1 MQNKELI
8 QYAAY
13 AAIERILNEYFRESN
28 LYQAPPQDNQ
38 WSIQLSELETL
49 TGTFRYWSAM
59 GHHLYGPEVWLLD
72 GKSKK
77 LTTYKEAIARI
88 LQYMAQSADNQTAVQ
103 QHMTQIMSDIDNSI
117 HRTARYLQSSKTDY
131 IEDRYIVSEQSLYL
145 GHPFHPTPKSAS
157 GFSEADLERYA
168 PECHTSF
175 QLHYIAVHQDVI
187 LSRYVEN
194 MENQVA
200 TVLHQLAGLDMSEL
214 PKDFILLPIHP
225 YQIGVLRQHP
235 QFIQYSEQG
244 LIKDLG
250 VSGDI
255 VYPTSSV
262 RTVFSKAL
270 NIYLKLP
277 IHVKITNF
285 IRTNDLEQIERTID
299 AAQVIASIK
308 DDVETPHFKL
318 MFEEGYRALLP
329 NPLGQSVEPEMDLLT
344 NSAMIVREG
353 IPNYHSEKDIHVLA
367 SLFETMPDAPTS
379 KLSLVIEE
387 SGLTSEVWLEC
398 YLDRTLLPILT
409 LFSNTGISLEAHV
422 QNTLIELNDGIPEVC
437 YVRDLEGICLS
448 TTIAMEKQLIPNV
461 VSTSSPV
468 VYAHDEAWHRL
479 KYYVVVNHLG
489 HLVSTIGKATQNE
502 DELWQLVARRLMD
515 WKEEYAD
522 NAVFVECV
530 EDLCQ
535 SPTIAAKANLMSKL
549 NDCGGN
555 PIYTHIPNPIC
566 HNKEVSYCE

>member
-117 HRTARYLQSSKTDY
+117 HRTARYLQSSKTYY

-175 QLHYIAVHQDVI
+175 QLHYIAVHQDII

-387 SGLTSEVWLEC
+387 SGLISEAWLEC

-502 DELWQLVARRLMD
+502 DELWQMVARRLMD

>member
-1 MQNKELI
+1 
-8 QYAAY
+8 
-13 AAIERILNEYFRESN
+13 
-28 LYQAPPQDNQ
+28 
-38 WSIQLSELETL
+38 
-49 TGTFRYWSAM
+49 
-59 GHHLYGPEVWLLD
+59 
-72 GKSKK
+72 
-77 LTTYKEAIARI
+77 
-88 LQYMAQSADNQTAVQ
+88 MAQSADNQTAVQ

-175 QLHYIAVHQDVI
+175 QLHYIAVHQDII

-387 SGLTSEVWLEC
+387 SGLTSEAWLEC

-437 YVRDLEGICLS
+437 YVSCL
-448 TTIAMEKQLIPNV
+448 LY
-461 VSTSSPV
+461 TSD
-468 VYAHDEAWHRL
+468 AADE
-479 KYYVVVNHLG
+479 
-489 HLVSTIGKATQNE
+489 
-502 DELWQLVARRLMD
+502 
-515 WKEEYAD
+515 
-522 NAVFVECV
+522 
-530 EDLCQ
+530 
-535 SPTIAAKANLMSKL
+535 
-549 NDCGGN
+549 
-555 PIYTHIPNPIC
+555 
-566 HNKEVSYCE
+566 

>member
-88 LQYMAQSADNQTAVQ
+88 LQHMAQSADNQTAVQ

-175 QLHYIAVHQDVI
+175 QLHYIAVHQDII

-387 SGLTSEVWLEC
+387 SGLTSEAWLEC

-522 NAVFVECV
+522 NAVFIECV

>member
-88 LQYMAQSADNQTAVQ
+88 LQHMAQSADNQTAVQ

-175 QLHYIAVHQDVI
+175 QLHYIAVHQDII

-318 MFEEGYRALLP
+318 MFEEGYRALLS

-387 SGLTSEVWLEC
+387 SGLTSEAWLEC

-502 DELWQLVARRLMD
+502 DELWQMVARRLMD

>member
-88 LQYMAQSADNQTAVQ
+88 LQHMAQSADNQTAVQ

-175 QLHYIAVHQDVI
+175 QLHYIAVHQDII

-200 TVLHQLAGLDMSEL
+200 TVLHQLAGIDKSEL

-387 SGLTSEVWLEC
+387 SGLTSEAWLEC

-502 DELWQLVARRLMD
+502 DELWQLVSRRLMD

-535 SPTIAAKANLMSKL
+535 SSTIAAKANLMSKL

>member
-88 LQYMAQSADNQTAVQ
+88 LQHMAQSADNQTAVQ

-145 GHPFHPTPKSAS
+145 GHPFHPTPTSAS

-175 QLHYIAVHQDVI
+175 QLHYIAVHQDII

-387 SGLTSEVWLEC
+387 SGLTSEAWLEC

-522 NAVFVECV
+522 NAVFIECV

>member
-59 GHHLYGPEVWLLD
+59 GHHLYGLEVWLLD

-88 LQYMAQSADNQTAVQ
+88 LQHMAQSADNQTAVQ

-175 QLHYIAVHQDVI
+175 QLHYIAVHQDII

-387 SGLTSEVWLEC
+387 SGLTSEAWLEC

-502 DELWQLVARRLMD
+502 DELWQLVARRLID
-515 WKEEYAD
+515 WKEENAD
-522 NAVFVECV
+522 NTVFVECV

>member
-88 LQYMAQSADNQTAVQ
+88 LQHMAQSADNQTAVQ

-175 QLHYIAVHQDVI
+175 QLHYIAVHQDII

-200 TVLHQLAGLDMSEL
+200 TVLHQLAGIDKSEL

-387 SGLTSEVWLEC
+387 SGLTSEAWLEC

-448 TTIAMEKQLIPNV
+448 TTIVMEKQLIPNV

-535 SPTIAAKANLMSKL
+535 SSTIAAKANLMSKL

>member
-38 WSIQLSELETL
+38 WSIQLSEVETL

-59 GHHLYGPEVWLLD
+59 GHHMYGAEVWLLD

-88 LQYMAQSADNQTAVQ
+88 LQHMAQSADSQTAVQ
-103 QHMTQIMSDIDNSI
+103 QHMAQIMSDIDNSI

-131 IEDRYIVSEQSLYL
+131 TEDRYIVSEQSLYL

-157 GFSEADLERYA
+157 GFSEDDLERYA
-168 PECHTSF
+168 PECHSSF
-175 QLHYIAVHQDVI
+175 QLHYLAVHQDIV

-194 MENQVA
+194 MENQVS
-200 TVLHQLAGLDMSEL
+200 TVLHQLAGIDMSEL

-235 QFIQYSEQG
+235 HFIQYSEQG

-262 RTVFSKAL
+262 RTVFSRTL

-299 AAQVIASIK
+299 AAQVIATIK

-379 KLSLVIEE
+379 KLSHVIEE
-387 SGLTSEVWLEC
+387 SGLTSEAWLES

-409 LFSNTGISLEAHV
+409 LFSDTGISLEAHV
-422 QNTLIELNDGIPEVC
+422 QNTLIELKDGIPDVC
-437 YVRDLEGICLS
+437 FVRDLEGICLS
-448 TTIAMEKQLIPNV
+448 TTIATEKQLIPNV

-502 DELWQLVARRLMD
+502 DELWQLVARRLID
-515 WKEEYAD
+515 WKEKYAD

>member
-88 LQYMAQSADNQTAVQ
+88 LQHMAQSADNQTAVQ

-175 QLHYIAVHQDVI
+175 QLHYIAVHQDII

-235 QFIQYSEQG
+235 QFIQYREQG

-387 SGLTSEVWLEC
+387 SGLTSEAWLEC

-502 DELWQLVARRLMD
+502 DEFWQMVARRLMD

>member
-88 LQYMAQSADNQTAVQ
+88 LQHMAQSADNQTAVQ

-145 GHPFHPTPKSAS
+145 GHPFHPTSKSAS

-175 QLHYIAVHQDVI
+175 QLHYIAVHQDII

-200 TVLHQLAGLDMSEL
+200 TVLHQLAGIDKSEL

-387 SGLTSEVWLEC
+387 SGLTSEAWLEC

-535 SPTIAAKANLMSKL
+535 SSTIAAKANLMSKL

>member
-88 LQYMAQSADNQTAVQ
+88 LQHMAQSADNQTAVQ

-175 QLHYIAVHQDVI
+175 QLHYIAVHQDII

-200 TVLHQLAGLDMSEL
+200 TVLHQLAGIDKSEL

-387 SGLTSEVWLEC
+387 SGLTSEAWLEC

-502 DELWQLVARRLMD
+502 DELWQLVVRRLMD

-535 SPTIAAKANLMSKL
+535 SSTIAAKANLMSKL

>member
-88 LQYMAQSADNQTAVQ
+88 LQHMAQSADNQTAVQ

-175 QLHYIAVHQDVI
+175 QLHYIAVHQDII

-200 TVLHQLAGLDMSEL
+200 TVLHQLAGIDKLEL

-387 SGLTSEVWLEC
+387 SGLTSEAWLEC

-535 SPTIAAKANLMSKL
+535 SSTIAAKANLMSKL

>member
-88 LQYMAQSADNQTAVQ
+88 LQHMAQSADNQTAVQ

-175 QLHYIAVHQDVI
+175 QLHYIAVHQDII

-387 SGLTSEVWLEC
+387 SGLTSEAWLEC

-502 DELWQLVARRLMD
+502 DELWQLVARRLID
-515 WKEEYAD
+515 WKEENAD
-522 NAVFVECV
+522 NTVFVECV

>member
-88 LQYMAQSADNQTAVQ
+88 LQHMAQSADNQTAVQ

-175 QLHYIAVHQDVI
+175 QLHYIAVHQDII

-200 TVLHQLAGLDMSEL
+200 TVLHQLAGIDKSEL

-387 SGLTSEVWLEC
+387 SGLTSEAWLEC

-502 DELWQLVARRLMD
+502 DELWQLVACRLMD

-535 SPTIAAKANLMSKL
+535 SSTIAAKANLMSKL

>member
-88 LQYMAQSADNQTAVQ
+88 LQHMAQSADNQTAVQ

-175 QLHYIAVHQDVI
+175 QLHYIAVHQDII

-235 QFIQYSEQG
+235 QFIQYREQG

-387 SGLTSEVWLEC
+387 SGLTSEAWLEC

-502 DELWQLVARRLMD
+502 DELWQMVARRLMD

>member
-88 LQYMAQSADNQTAVQ
+88 LQHMAQSADNQTAVQ

-175 QLHYIAVHQDVI
+175 QLHYIAVHQDII
-187 LSRYVEN
+187 LSRYVKN

-200 TVLHQLAGLDMSEL
+200 TVLHQLAGIDMSEL

-387 SGLTSEVWLEC
+387 SGLTSEAWLEC

-502 DELWQLVARRLMD
+502 DELWQMVARRLMD

>member
-88 LQYMAQSADNQTAVQ
+88 LQHMAQSADNQTAVQ

-175 QLHYIAVHQDVI
+175 QLHYIAVHQDII

-244 LIKDLG
+244 LIKDLD

-387 SGLTSEVWLEC
+387 SGLTSEAWLEC

-502 DELWQLVARRLMD
+502 DELWQLVARRLID
-515 WKEEYAD
+515 WKEENAD
-522 NAVFVECV
+522 NTVFVECV

>member
-28 LYQAPPQDNQ
+28 LYQAPAQDNQ
-38 WSIQLSELETL
+38 WSIQLSEVETL

-59 GHHLYGPEVWLLD
+59 GHHMYGEELWLLD

-88 LQYMAQSADNQTAVQ
+88 LQHMAQSADNQTAVQ
-103 QHMTQIMSDIDNSI
+103 QHMAQIMSDVDNSI

-131 IEDRYIVSEQSLYL
+131 TEDRYIISEQSLYL

-157 GFSEADLERYA
+157 GFSEDDLERYA
-168 PECHTSF
+168 PECHSSF
-175 QLHYIAVHQDVI
+175 QLHYLAVHQDIV

-194 MENQVA
+194 MENQVS
-200 TVLHQLAGLDMSEL
+200 TVLHQLAGIDMSEL

-235 QFIQYSEQG
+235 HFIQYSEQG

-262 RTVFSKAL
+262 RTVFSRTL

-379 KLSLVIEE
+379 KLSHVIEE
-387 SGLTSEVWLEC
+387 SGLTSEAWLES

-409 LFSNTGISLEAHV
+409 LFSDTGISLEAHV
-422 QNTLIELNDGIPEVC
+422 QNTLIELKDGIPDVC
-437 YVRDLEGICLS
+437 FVRDLEGICLS
-448 TTIAMEKQLIPNV
+448 TTIATEKQLIPNV
-461 VSTSSPV
+461 VSISSPV

-502 DELWQLVARRLMD
+502 DELWQLVARRLID
-515 WKEEYAD
+515 WKEKYAD

>member
-72 GKSKK
+72 SKSKK

-88 LQYMAQSADNQTAVQ
+88 LQHMAQSADNQTAVQ

-175 QLHYIAVHQDVI
+175 QLHYIAVHQDII

-387 SGLTSEVWLEC
+387 SGLTSEAWLEC

-502 DELWQLVARRLMD
+502 DELWQLVARRLID
-515 WKEEYAD
+515 WKEENAD
-522 NAVFVECV
+522 NTVFVECV

>member
-88 LQYMAQSADNQTAVQ
+88 LQHMAQSADNQTAVQ

-175 QLHYIAVHQDVI
+175 QLHYIAVHQDII

-200 TVLHQLAGLDMSEL
+200 TVLHQLVGLDMSEL

-387 SGLTSEVWLEC
+387 SGLTSEAWLEC

-502 DELWQLVARRLMD
+502 DELWQLVARRLID
-515 WKEEYAD
+515 WKEENAD
-522 NAVFVECV
+522 NTVFVECV

>member
-117 HRTARYLQSSKTDY
+117 HRTARYLKSSKTDY

-175 QLHYIAVHQDVI
+175 QLHYIAVHQDII

-235 QFIQYSEQG
+235 QFIQYSDQG

-387 SGLTSEVWLEC
+387 SGLISEAWLEC

-502 DELWQLVARRLMD
+502 DELWQMVARRLMD

>member
-28 LYQAPPQDNQ
+28 LYQAPAQDNQ
-38 WSIQLSELETL
+38 WSIQLSEVETL

-59 GHHLYGPEVWLLD
+59 GHHMYDAELWLLD

-88 LQYMAQSADNQTAVQ
+88 LQHMAQSADNQTAVQ
-103 QHMTQIMSDIDNSI
+103 QHMAQIMSDVDNSI

-131 IEDRYIVSEQSLYL
+131 TEDRYIISEQSLYL

-157 GFSEADLERYA
+157 GFSEDDLERYA
-168 PECHTSF
+168 PECHSSF
-175 QLHYIAVHQDVI
+175 QLHYLAVHQDIV

-194 MENQVA
+194 MENQVS
-200 TVLHQLAGLDMSEL
+200 TVLHQLAGIDMSEL

-235 QFIQYSEQG
+235 HFIQYSEQG

-262 RTVFSKAL
+262 RTVFSRTL

-379 KLSLVIEE
+379 KLSHVIEE
-387 SGLTSEVWLEC
+387 SGLTSEAWLES

-409 LFSNTGISLEAHV
+409 LFSDTGISLEAHV
-422 QNTLIELNDGIPEVC
+422 QNTLIELKDGIPDVC
-437 YVRDLEGICLS
+437 FVRDLEGICLS
-448 TTIAMEKQLIPNV
+448 TTIATEKQLIPNV
-461 VSTSSPV
+461 VSISSPV

-502 DELWQLVARRLMD
+502 DELWQLVARRLID
-515 WKEEYAD
+515 WKENYAD

>member
-88 LQYMAQSADNQTAVQ
+88 LQHMAQSADNQTAVQ

-175 QLHYIAVHQDVI
+175 QLHYIAVHQDII

-200 TVLHQLAGLDMSEL
+200 TVLHQLAGIDKSEL

-387 SGLTSEVWLEC
+387 SGLTSEAWLEC

-535 SPTIAAKANLMSKL
+535 SSTIAAKANLMSKL

>member
-1 MQNKELI
+1 
-8 QYAAY
+8 
-13 AAIERILNEYFRESN
+13 
-28 LYQAPPQDNQ
+28 
-38 WSIQLSELETL
+38 
-49 TGTFRYWSAM
+49 
-59 GHHLYGPEVWLLD
+59 
-72 GKSKK
+72 
-77 LTTYKEAIARI
+77 
-88 LQYMAQSADNQTAVQ
+88 MAQSADNQTAVQ

-175 QLHYIAVHQDVI
+175 QLHYIAVHQDII

-200 TVLHQLAGLDMSEL
+200 TVLHQLAGIDKSEL

-387 SGLTSEVWLEC
+387 SGLTSEAWLEC

-535 SPTIAAKANLMSKL
+535 SSTIAAKANLMSKL